1 MNLGVLALLGI
12 LVVWAVFRL
21 DRWGQRTAV
30 LDGLRNELG
39 LHKAWVGTAYP
50 GTMHG
55 TWTDPSYLVHK
66 LGTVAIDDA
75 IVRGPGVLLNPQLG
89 INLVVYRQVVGQFNQ
104 LIEQAMLFQANAEL
118 WRANPPPAITARMI
132 ELIEAVHIAGIGDL
146 TAQKSAHW
154 YFTQAEAELVRELN
168 YRALAIVWAVTGVN
182 LLFVSDWR
190 RGLTWGRDWLWPL
203 GSWLARSVTSLRRWA
218 ASRRP

>member
-1 MNLGVLALLGI
+1 MNVGVLALLGV

-30 LDGLRNELG
+30 LEGLRNELS

-75 IVRGPGVLLNPQLG
+75 IVRGPGALLNPQLR

-104 LIEQAMLFQANAEL
+104 LIDQAMLFQANAEL
-118 WRANPPPAITARMI
+118 WRANPPPAISARMI

-146 TAQKSAHW
+146 NAQKAAHW
-154 YFTQAEAELVRELN
+154 YFMQTETELLHELK
-168 YRALAIVWAVTGVN
+168 YRGLPIVWAVTGLN
-182 LLFVSDWR
+182 LLFVSDW
-190 RGLTWGRDWLWPL
+190 GKWVTWGRDKLRPIGSRLTQRVKSLW
-203 GSWLARSVTSLRRWA
+203 RWA

>member
-1 MNLGVLALLGI
+1 MLE
-12 LVVWAVFRL
+12 
-21 DRWGQRTAV
+21 
-30 LDGLRNELG
+30 GLRNELS

-104 LIEQAMLFQANAEL
+104 LIDEAMLFQANAEL
-118 WRANPPPAITARMI
+118 WRANPPQAITDRMI

-146 TAQKSAHW
+146 TAQKAAHW
-154 YFTQAEAELVRELN
+154 YFTQTETELLRELN
-168 YRALAIVWAVTGVN
+168 YRALPIVWAVTGLN
-182 LLFVSDWR
+182 LLFVSDW
-190 RGLTWGRDWLWPL
+190 GRWVSWVRDRLRLL
-203 GSWLARSVTSLRRWA
+203 GSWLTLRLNSLRGWA